1 MIRTLFAPCG
11 GKGVTALLLASLLSG
26 VSTDSLAKK
35 TYVLGEKQSVTYQV
49 GRGPS
54 KDGTINVTYNAAPTV
69 VFSRNTTLA
78 PANVVLKWDNNHGSG
93 KNSTGAFCTQSSS
106 GTERGFSV
114 QSGFISAGSY
124 NGVDIFKTNIQGLYF
139 SLKLHNFSSAN
150 QFTLNV
156 SELNIRNGTQS
167 NVLTPIPSGNW
178 CDKTN
183 TSGSVNYATDGGFA
197 FYNTI
202 TFYTDQTYVPG
213 GGSIQLLSSSGYGL
227 RIWNESPGPG
237 IASHAILVTYDI
249 GQIKISEPTCSV
261 APVASGASV
270 KNNVVDMGRYSPRD
284 ILSGATPVP
293 FAIQLTG
300 CRGLN
305 NINVTLTSSSVA
317 KDRSLLAN
325 ALVNDRAYGV
335 GVQISGA
342 ANNYSPQTILV
353 PNDENSVYHD
363 QHDTTGENNIYEG
376 SVVGNEPGVTQSQTL
391 NFLATLKQDSNQP
404 ISAGNF
410 KATGI
415 FTMDYP

>member
-1 MIRTLFAPCG
+1 MIRTLFERRG
-11 GKGVTALLLASLLSG
+11 GKGVTALLLVSLLSG

-35 TYVLGEKQSVTYQV
+35 TYVLGEYQTSYQD

-54 KDGTINVTYNAAPTV
+54 KDGTVNMTYNAAPTV
-69 VFSRNTTLA
+69 VFSHNTTLA

-139 SLKLHNFSSAN
+139 SLKLHNFSAAN
-150 QFTLNV
+150 QFTVNV
-156 SELNIRNGTQS
+156 TELNIRNSIQS

-183 TSGSVNYATDGGFA
+183 TSGGVNYATDGGFA

-202 TFYTDQTYVPG
+202 TFYTDQNYVPG
-213 GGSIQLLSSSGYGL
+213 GNSIQLLTNGYGL

-237 IASHAILVTYDI
+237 IASHDILVTYDI
-249 GQIKISEPTCSV
+249 SKIKISEPTCTAQPAVSGRSV
-261 APVASGASV
+261 SGG
-270 KNNVVDMGRYSPRD
+270 VVDLGRYSPRD
-284 ILSGATPVP
+284 ILTGATPVP
-293 FAIQLTG
+293 FAIQLAG

-305 NINVTLTSSSVA
+305 NINVTLSSNAVGR
-317 KDRSLLAN
+317 DPSLLAN
-325 ALVNDRAYGV
+325 ALANDRADGV

-342 ANNYSPQTILV
+342 ANNFSPQTILV
-353 PNDENSVYHD
+353 PNDENSVYRD
-363 QHDTTGENNIYEG
+363 RHDTTGENNIYDG
-376 SVVGNEPGVTQSQTL
+376 TVVGNEPGVAQSQTL

-404 ISAGNF
+404 ITAGNF
-410 KATGI
+410 RATGI